1 MRDPNRIHDVMI
13 AVEALWNKYPDWRFM
28 QLMNNLQ
35 RAYGNDMFYVEDDKF
50 KEFSEFFYNHY
61 MEPNLLYFNEMVL
74 EGKPIELLLK
84 IFEDDF
90 TNKDFKIWQEEGLIE
105 KEDIV
110 VNLDE
115 NKYDNDEEIFVSGSG
130 LNPELY
136 GFINNIEDSDD
147 EALEQFFDF
156 YNIKKPNSPSSIL
169 RNDFEER

>member
-1 MRDPNRIHDVMI
+1 
-13 AVEALWNKYPDWRFM
+13 
-28 QLMNNLQ
+28 
-35 RAYGNDMFYVEDDKF
+35 
-50 KEFSEFFYNHY
+50 
-61 MEPNLLYFNEMVL
+61 MVL

-136 GFINNIEDSDD
+136 GFINNIEYSDD